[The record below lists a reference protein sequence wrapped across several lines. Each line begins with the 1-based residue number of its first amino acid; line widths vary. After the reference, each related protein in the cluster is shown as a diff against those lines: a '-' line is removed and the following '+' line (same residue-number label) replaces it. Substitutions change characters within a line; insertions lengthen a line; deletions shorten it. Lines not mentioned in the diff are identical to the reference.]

1 MSEEKLRI
9 LDLFKEGKISAEETL
24 ELLGALDETAGANET
39 LTNDVTANET
49 TDGSD
54 PEHGQGN
61 ECKPSENGHCRHL
74 EVTLIGGGDISVGG
88 WDGNDV
94 IIDEPKSSRVFQKH
108 KRLDD
113 CYKIFCLGGAD
124 YEIKVPYNWDL
135 TIYTAGGDIRIF
147 DVSGQISGKTLG
159 GDIRLLHINGR
170 LNLTTAG
177 GDIEL
182 RDSNADGR
190 VHTMGGDV
198 EFRNVTG
205 NVSGTTLGGEMFRN

>member
-39 LTNDVTANET
+39 LTNDATANQT
-49 TDGSD
+49 TDGPG

-61 ECKPSENGHCRHL
+61 GFKPLGNGDCHHL

-94 IIDEPKSSRVFQKH
+94 IIDEPKASRVFQKH

-113 CYKIFCLGGAD
+113 RYKIFCLGGAD

-159 GDIRLLHINGR
+159 GDIRLSHINGR

-198 EFRNVTG
+198 EFRNVIG

>member
-9 LDLFKEGKISAEETL
+9 LDLFKEGKISPEETL

-39 LTNDVTANET
+39 LTNDVTANQT

-61 ECKPSENGHCRHL
+61 GFKPSGNGDCHHL

-94 IIDEPKSSRVFQKH
+94 IIDEPKSSRVFQKR

-113 CYKIFCLGGAD
+113 RYKIFCLGGAD
-124 YEIKVPYNWDL
+124 YEIKMPYNWDL

-159 GDIRLLHINGR
+159 GDIQ
-170 LNLTTAG
+170 
-177 GDIEL
+177 L